1 MAKISGTFTDTGES
15 ATWCSAS
22 ATVILNFGSGSVTI
36 EAYDEDN
43 ANWVRHVTKTSDYA
57 DVLPN
62 FGKCQCRLSCTAHTT
77 DIDYCVYT

>member
-15 ATWCSAS
+15 ASWCSAS
-22 ATVILNFGSGSVTI
+22 ATVILNFGSGTVQI

-43 ANWVRHVTKTSDYA
+43 ANWVRIVSKTADYV
-57 DVLPN
+57 DVLS
-62 FGKCQCRLSCTAHTT
+62 GYSKCQCRLNCTAYTS